1 LADSAPIAKEEN
13 MNQRLEARIAWMLV
27 DLLDDVTA
35 QLWNRYDKEFVAFA
49 MEKEQKDIRIGERIS
64 EIDPDSPF

>member
-1 LADSAPIAKEEN
+1 

-49 MEKEQKDIRIGERIS
+49 MKRNRKTSG
-64 EIDPDSPF
+64 